1 MGQQVTWGEL
11 GPRRRVAILVLGTV
25 QLTLLVAAL
34 RDLRRRPSEQI
45 RGSKRWWT
53 AAVFVNFVGPI
64 AYFLRGRRT
73 PDTS

>member
-1 MGQQVTWGEL
+1 MGQQVSWREL
-11 GPRRRVAILVLGTV
+11 GPRRRIAILVVGTV